1 MTAGN
6 TESRQ
11 AEQEPVRSGA
21 ARPGDE
27 IDLLAY
33 AETGWRYRYVLLA
46 VVLLTGA
53 VVWFVNLRL
62 APTYEVVFRLMA
74 SEPRVGGE
82 PAREESVVQ
91 YRELVESQTIAAGLL
106 EEFGLNGQP
115 HNLTPHSFL
124 DDHVAVEIIRD
135 STIVRVAVR
144 LKDRDLLVRLAQR
157 YAERVVEV
165 AQRLNTEGLDYTTEQ
180 IRRQRDAALDRL
192 SEAEEALR
200 AYQQEAQIEVLR
212 RDVDTMLERR
222 PEALDL
228 TVQIQ
233 GERARVEQA
242 EAELARH
249 ERVREVRRSVDT
261 IPQRRESEPGPR
273 PRVSTRQDPQAP
285 GANGGRPGS
294 PSGGEPTS
302 PQARRHAAEAEDLTI
317 RSELLD
323 PYVNPVYEALERD
336 LSSARARLASLENQR
351 KELVSRLQLE
361 APAADRLNRLY
372 KAEAGLEVV
381 TRARDVARDAYLN
394 AANKYEDARLQ
405 STLRS
410 PRLYILDRALPPD
423 RPVAPRRLRNT
434 LTAMLLAF
442 TFGVIGVIAYDS
454 RRQRS

>member
-6 TESRQ
+6 NESRSGHDP
-11 AEQEPVRSGA
+11 ERSGA

-33 AETGWRYRYVLLA
+33 VETCWRYRYVLLA
-46 VVLLTGA
+46 LVLLTGA
-53 VVWFVNLRL
+53 VTWLVNLRL

-91 YRELVESQTIAAGLL
+91 YREFVESQTIAAGLL
-106 EEFGLNGQP
+106 EEFGLNAPP
-115 HNLTPHSFL
+115 HNLTPRSFL

-144 LKDRDLLVRLAQR
+144 LKDRELLVRLAQR

-180 IRRQRDAALDRL
+180 IRRQRDAALERL

-200 AYQQEAQIEVLR
+200 AYQQKAQIELLR

-233 GERARVEQA
+233 GERARVQQA
-242 EAELARH
+242 EAELTRH
-249 ERVREVRRSVDT
+249 ERVRDVRRSVDS
-261 IPQRRESEPGPR
+261 IPDRKEREPEPR
-273 PRVSTRQDPQAP
+273 PRVSTRQPPQAT
-285 GANGGRPGS
+285 GVNGDRSGG

-302 PQARRHAAEAEDLTI
+302 PPARRPAAEPEDLTI

-336 LSSARARLASLENQR
+336 LSSARSRLASLEQQR

-361 APAADRLNRLY
+361 APAAERLNRLY
-372 KAEAGLEVV
+372 KAEAGLEGV

-410 PRLYILDRALPPD
+410 PRLYILDSALPPD

-442 TFGVIGVIAYDS
+442 TFGAIGVIAYDS
-454 RRQRS
+454 RRQRP